1 LKKRATRTSPRVC
14 GKGIGPLKEGELGQ
28 FGYHTV
34 SSLPS
39 KARHAM
45 LAKAVAQYGA
55 LSLFRKLNAISIY
68 TRRSSPGSSAIFLA
82 DRDWIREQYMK
93 KK

>member
-1 LKKRATRTSPRVC
+1 
-14 GKGIGPLKEGELGQ
+14 
-28 FGYHTV
+28 
-34 SSLPS
+34 
-39 KARHAM
+39 M